1 VSHPE
6 DLLADYVDGT
16 LAERERAVVDTHLD
30 GCARCSAE
38 IRQAEAAKTALSA
51 LEDVP
56 VPFGVTGPVLA
67 EAGRRFERRR
77 GVAWERFQWAAGIAA
92 AAALILVV
100 ALNLGGGETQNAAT
114 PAAAGA
120 SGGTGAAAGAEATA
134 PGAIHFPG
142 IERQPNVDDDPGIQ
156 AVALEAADAVVAAEE
171 AKAAEATTAP
181 PAAFASAAQD
191 STQRTTLAKD
201 CVRQSGIQGPQDVL
215 IRLIEAEFEG
225 TPAYIAV
232 FSEGPGAGQPAD
244 HIVVFVVAKDDCRI
258 LSTASQRVPPG

>member
-51 LEDVP
+51 IEDVP

-77 GVAWERFQWAAGIAA
+77 GVVWERFQWAAGLAA

-100 ALNLGGGETQNAAT
+100 ALNLGGGEARNAAT
-114 PAAAGA
+114 PAA
-120 SGGTGAAAGAEATA
+120 TGATGGSAAGGAKETA
-134 PGAIHFPG
+134 PGAIHFAG
-142 IERQPNVDDDPGIQ
+142 IERQPNVDYDDTGIQ
-156 AVALEAADAVVAAEE
+156 AVAVEAAGAVE
-171 AKAAEATTAP
+171 AAEAAPAP
-181 PAAFASAAQD
+181 PAAFASTVQD
-191 STQRTTLAKD
+191 SKERTTLAKD

-232 FSEGPGAGQPAD
+232 FSEGPGAGQPPD

-258 LSTASQRVPPG
+258 LTTASQRIPPG

>member
-1 VSHPE
+1 MSHPE
-6 DLLADYVDGT
+6 DLAEYVDGT

-38 IRQAEAAKTALSA
+38 IRQAEAAKTALSE

-77 GVAWERFQWAAGIAA
+77 GVARDRFQWAAGLAA
-92 AAALILVV
+92 AAALIVVV
-100 ALNLGGGETQNAAT
+100 ALNVGGGDAQNAAT
-114 PAAAGA
+114 PAATSA
-120 SGGTGAAAGAEATA
+120 SGGTGAAGGAEAAA
-134 PGAIHFPG
+134 PGAIHFAG
-142 IERQPNVDDDPGIQ
+142 IERQPNVNYDDPGIK
-156 AVALEAADAVVAAEE
+156 AVALEAADAVVAAEQ
-171 AKAAEATTAP
+171 AQAAEPTSAP
-181 PAAFASAAQD
+181 PAAFATSAQD
-191 STQRTTLAKD
+191 SKERTTLAKD
-201 CVRQSGIQGPQDVL
+201 CVQQSGIQGPQDVL

-232 FSEGPGAGQPAD
+232 FSEGPGAGQPPD

-258 LSTASQRVPPG
+258 LSTASQRITPG